1 MRWGPIND
9 TQAGGLVNSLCQTHR
24 PAMIIPMAKSRL
36 LFLGVLLSILNL
48 PSSIVCAQSLPTF
61 DDFRRVDRLHLA
73 AGAFQT
79 QDLFKPPQLNYGLI
93 QNAARQATNDYQI
106 VWGAAE
112 LIGDWPTKHAL
123 FDSALTMSRT
133 NLEVA
138 LRYACAA
145 AGNQDL
151 NTALPLLHLAEK
163 QDPANIVPWFVEW
176 YAVRVQLNRLADVR
190 LPTGDSVHYQDYAAN
205 AARVRIRTLE
215 AAGYSAYS
223 ARRIGF
229 VPDMPVLT
237 MARDWIGRPIEIAV
251 APTLLTMARAM
262 QENRIYLVTEMVG
275 QSLELAA
282 LAAGASDPTRNPA
295 KPRSAVLFQRRNEI
309 QALLSSMER
318 SIVDLATESELIH
331 YFDNVLALGE
341 EAAIRRLSQRTH
353 GGQAFPD
360 SRP

>member
-1 MRWGPIND
+1 
-9 TQAGGLVNSLCQTHR
+9 
-24 PAMIIPMAKSRL
+24 MIFVMAKSRL
-36 LFLGVLLSILNL
+36 LFLGVLLSILHL
-48 PSSIVCAQSLPTF
+48 PSAIVCAQNLPTF

-79 QDLFKPPQLNYGLI
+79 EDLFKPPALNYSLI

-112 LIGDWPTKHAL
+112 LIGDWPTKRAL
-123 FDSALTMSRT
+123 FDSALTLSRT

-176 YAVRVQLNRLADVR
+176 YVVRVQVNRLADVR
-190 LPTGDSVHYQDYAAN
+190 LPSANSVHYQDYAVD

-215 AAGYSAYS
+215 LAGYSAYS

-237 MARDWIGRPIEIAV
+237 MARDWVGRPIEIAA
-251 APTLLTMARAM
+251 APMLLTMARAM
-262 QENRIYLVTEMVG
+262 QGNPIYLVTEMVG

-282 LAAGASDPTRNPA
+282 VAAGASDPTRNPA
-295 KPRSAVLFQRRNEI
+295 KPRSAVLFQRRNQI

-318 SIVDLATESELIH
+318 SIVDLATEPELIH

-341 EAAIRRLSQRTH
+341 EPAIRRLSQRTH
-353 GGQAFPD
+353 GGQAFPE
-360 SRP
+360 PGP